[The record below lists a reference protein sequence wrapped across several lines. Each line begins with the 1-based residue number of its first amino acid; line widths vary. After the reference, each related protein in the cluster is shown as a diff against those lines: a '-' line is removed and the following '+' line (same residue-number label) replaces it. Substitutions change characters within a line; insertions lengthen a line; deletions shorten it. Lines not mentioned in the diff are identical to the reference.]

1 MSVVK
6 CDVNVFM
13 RCQCLCVISM
23 VCCSSLQSLVS
34 CDISVDVCL
43 GRHLVEMCEAT
54 QDSMNSRRKLID
66 NMASLTENFPLG
78 NPFVILILAVMI

>member
-6 CDVNVFM
+6 SDVNVFM
-13 RCQCLCVISM
+13 RCQCLCVMSV

-34 CDISVDVCL
+34 CDMSVAVCL
-43 GRHLVEMCEAT
+43 GRHLVETCETT
-54 QDSMNSRRKLID
+54 QDSVNSRRTLID

-78 NPFVILILAVMI
+78 NPFVIFI